1 MVYYL
6 LLAYY
11 LIASFFDTTKIQS
24 EKTRKLRIVVYLLP
38 MFVLAAFRD
47 VSIGN
52 DTSTYFRT
60 FQLAQRSESLL
71 LVIQASRHEPG
82 YLIVNYLLSHLGYS
96 FYFFQVVITL
106 FIYFSLGRAL
116 YHYSENIALSCFL
129 FFALG
134 EFFGTMNTT
143 RMWMAIAVLL
153 FSIRFVQERKP
164 IKFIVVVLLAAL
176 FHYTA
181 LIFIL
186 LYPLCTTKIDSFK
199 SFALIVLSVVA
210 GLFAV
215 NILTVITSRLGMYQ
229 SYLTGRRADTSG
241 NIAIYTSLITNILI
255 LGFAAYVKL
264 QQKPVLF
271 DDFNNEKGET
281 VSVNSIYYVSM
292 FVIVGLGLIGL
303 SNTIMSR
310 VRGYFE
316 ILIIFIIPVCLNNV
330 RIKSNKR
337 IVQFIICTLLAIEIV
352 YIINYRAGW
361 YGVTPY
367 RFF

>member
-6 LLAYY
+6 LLGFY
-11 LIASFFDTTKIQS
+11 LFAGFFDNTKIQS
-24 EKTRKLRIVVYLLP
+24 GKTRKIRIIVYLLP
-38 MFVLAAFRD
+38 LFILAAFRD

-60 FQLAQRSESLL
+60 FLLAQRSDSLFAA
-71 LVIQASRHEPG
+71 VQASRLEPG
-82 YLIVNYLLSHLGYS
+82 YLIINYVLSHLGCS
-96 FYFFQVVITL
+96 FNIFQVVITL
-106 FIYFSLGRAL
+106 FIYFSLGRAI

-129 FFALG
+129 FFASG

-143 RMWMAIAVLL
+143 RMWLAIAILL
-153 FSIRFVQERKP
+153 FSIRFIQERKP
-164 IKFIVVVLLAAL
+164 LKFIVIVLLAMM

-181 LIFIL
+181 LIFII

-199 SFALIVLSVVA
+199 SFALIALSVVA

-229 SYLTGRRADTSG
+229 NYLTGRRADTSG
-241 NIAIYTSLITNILI
+241 NIAIYTSLITNLLF
-255 LGFAAYVKL
+255 LGFAAYEKL

-281 VSVNSIYYVSM
+281 VSVNSIYYISM

-316 ILIIFIIPVCLNNV
+316 TLVIFIIPVCLNNV
-330 RIKSNKR
+330 RVKSNKR
-337 IVQFIICTLLAIEIV
+337 IVQFVICALLAIEIV